1 MFVGIVDRER
11 SKTSQSTMRT
21 GDTHQVRMKMK
32 NCCSSINMDNRGFTL
47 LEIMLAFFIFSII
60 IFTIFTTYTGTFKT
74 INLTE
79 SRLELYRRASIAM
92 ERISEDLQASY
103 VSILPPDSFG
113 RPAEYTQF
121 IGEDNQI
128 NGRDADS
135 VSFFSRIPQ
144 MFSDGE
150 ETVSGLLISYEVVE
164 DTENE
169 ELKLLRSENPE
180 FTDDTE
186 LKEGLLLCDG
196 LQAVSFTYYDEEGEQ
211 YDSWDSESK
220 NFKGRLPRVVSIGLE
235 FINDENLEEPIKFMS
250 SVNLQVNYV
259 PRL

>member
-1 MFVGIVDRER
+1 MWQRK
-11 SKTSQSTMRT
+11 S
-21 GDTHQVRMKMK
+21 RMKMK

-103 VSILPPDSFG
+103 VSVLPPDSFG

-196 LQAVSFTYYDEEGEQ
+196 LQSVSFTYYDEEGDE
-211 YDSWDSESK
+211 YDSWDSESE
-220 NFKGRLPRVVSIGLE
+220 NSKGRLPRLVSIGLE
-235 FINDENLEEPIKFMS
+235 FINEENPEEPIKFMS